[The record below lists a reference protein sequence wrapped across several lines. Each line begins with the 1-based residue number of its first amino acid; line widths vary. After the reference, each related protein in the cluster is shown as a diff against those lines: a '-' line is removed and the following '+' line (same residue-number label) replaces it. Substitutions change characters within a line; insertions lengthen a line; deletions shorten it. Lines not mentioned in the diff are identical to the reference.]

1 MKQTRKIFVAL
12 LVLMTILMS
21 LVVVAIPA
29 SAETDV
35 SLLVPNGVD
44 PVEMGEGN
52 VLPEAAAPDGLI
64 FVGWSEE
71 TVIETEEIPDFYE
84 AGTVYDGES
93 DVLYALYSRTE
104 TTPGVS
110 AFQKVT
116 SAPSDWSGNYL
127 IVYEAGKHALNG
139 SLTSLDAEGNRT
151 SVAIVDG
158 KIEAT
163 DAMKNIMFT
172 VEVYSTGYSIK
183 SASGKYI
190 GNSSDQ
196 NKLLNTTTKYV
207 NTISLNSDG
216 SAQIVSAKSVLR
228 FNANTTNGDR
238 YRYYKSS
245 SYTNQKAI
253 HLYQL
258 TETVGSSV
266 TVYLTSECKHE
277 NCSKV
282 VTAPTCTTVGY
293 TTYTCNACDHSYVAD
308 EVDALGHELDGG
320 VVTPPTCVAGYTT
333 YSCTRC
339 NYTKTEEG
347 DPAVSKHLDTG
358 LDAKCDTCGKYFV
371 PEGPFKL
378 EMYQHNKKATY
389 YFKGSM
395 SGYYFATTNANS
407 LTGAVDVYAE
417 EVDGGYNLYFM
428 NGTTKNYLYIEIS
441 GNYTN
446 IKYGSTEAVWA
457 FNETFG
463 TFTTVV
469 NGTTY
474 YMGTYNSYVTISASK
489 FSYVTTSNVDV
500 SQFVVRPVSLE
511 NHVCEK
517 SSSTVT
523 APKCESQGYTTYKC
537 NLCGQSTKADYVDA
551 LGHDLVDVEGKN
563 PTCEEEGYTA
573 HKDCSR
579 CTYVEGKETLPVLEA
594 VATADGDKYATL
606 AEALENGSEIVLLK
620 DIALD
625 APIVLNGSYTL
636 DLKGYTL
643 SYESTV
649 MGEAMITN
657 KGSLVINDSVGT
669 GVINYNYV
677 GANDASYGKGNYTIS
692 NAGEL
697 TVNGGKITIAN
708 LRQHA
713 KYPIDNNSTTG
724 DAILVIN
731 GGHLYNYNTS
741 AIRMFCNSTTN
752 KNSVTINGGIIEGY
766 SAIWMQNPGKN
777 TVHGALS
784 VTDGEIRTTAAAY
797 VNGTASLKEVS
808 SMIYCTSE
816 GGAWA
821 EDSLVSLTGGTF
833 NENVYLSADAPANI
847 VVSGGTYNGYVDH
860 NHNYVGLSCTDGG
873 KCACGATA
881 EAAGHTWVDAT
892 FEAPKTCSVCGATE
906 GNKLVAVAQIG
917 DQKYASLAD
926 AFAAGG
932 EVTLL
937 VNVELDAPIVIDGSV
952 TLNLAGHTLS
962 YATDVLNENMITI
975 NAKGSLVINDSSS
988 LTRSGSA
995 TGAISFVF
1003 TGAADT
1009 SYSKGNYAIVNG
1021 GSLTLNSGLLK
1032 VSAEGVEGKFNHAL
1046 YAIQNAGDLT
1056 INGGEVINNN
1066 NVAIR
1071 NWNAADITVNGG
1083 TISGIR
1089 AIWVQLPSGA
1099 NAAAPEI
1106 SIAIN
1111 GGTLTSIDEE
1121 YNLAIYV
1128 YSYGQSAEKLALAI
1142 NDGVINGNVALYV
1155 NDATLADNAVKVTGG
1170 EINGEYGVFSYA
1182 TDDALAASKI
1192 AITGGEFKTDYSA
1205 KYAEDD
1211 GFIFV
1216 KNAEGTF
1223 STLKGSLATPS
1234 IQEVDGVKYW
1244 FIGTVNTG
1252 VKAEGADGTNGKTP
1266 SLEVQTDENG
1276 EKWICVSYD
1285 GGATWTQFLKLSELT
1300 GPQGPQGETG
1310 PQGPQG
1316 DKGDKGET
1324 GAQGPQ
1330 GDKGDTGAQGPQG
1343 DKGDT
1348 GAQGPQGEQGETGAQ
1363 GPQGDKGDKGDTGAQ
1378 GPQGEKG
1385 DNADATKEVRMAIAV
1400 ATGAIIFALVVLLFW
1415 RVKRRSWWCYR

>member
-52 VLPEAAAPDGLI
+52 VLPEAAAPDGLT

-127 IVYEAGKHALNG
+127 IVYETGKHALNG

-523 APKCESQGYTTYKC
+523 APKCEAEGYTTYKC
-537 NLCGQSTKADYVDA
+537 NLCGQSTKGDYVDA
-551 LGHDLVDVEGKN
+551 LGHNFVAGEVVA
-563 PTCEEEGYTA
+563 PTKTAEGYTLYG
-573 HKDCSR
+573 CSAG
-579 CTYVEGKETLPVLEA
+579 CGKTEKRDFVDKLLFNGAGTEANPWLIESAEDLEKFRA
-594 VATADGDKYATL
+594 
-606 AEALENGSEIVLLK
+606 
-620 DIALD
+620 
-625 APIVLNGSYTL
+625 
-636 DLKGYTL
+636 
-643 SYESTV
+643 
-649 MGEAMITN
+649 
-657 KGSLVINDSVGT
+657 SV
-669 GVINYNYV
+669 
-677 GANDASYGKGNYTIS
+677 
-692 NAGEL
+692 NAGETKYNAPGVWVALGADIDLAGTTWTEGIGDGHNWSFDGNFDGKNFTIKNL
-697 TVNGGKITIAN
+697 TITPYADSENPDTAYICGGLFGYVYGNVTIKNLVLENVSVSTTEAGHNVGALVGFAYGSQITIDN
-708 LRQHA
+708 ITV
-713 KYPIDNNSTTG
+713 KGDVKIDTPNAYGTG
-724 DAILVIN
+724 AILGYSYYTKVDI
-731 GGHLYNYNTS
+731 S
-741 AIRMFCNSTTN
+741 NSEVVAN
-752 KNSVTINGGIIEGY
+752 EGSYIKGYSYVGGITGY
-766 SAIWMQNPGKN
+766 SANN
-777 TVHGALS
+777 A
-784 VTDGEIRTTAAAY
+784 
-797 VNGTASLKEVS
+797 
-808 SMIYCTSE
+808 
-816 GGAWA
+816 
-821 EDSLVSLTGGTF
+821 TF
-833 NENVYLSADAPANI
+833 TNCS
-847 VVSGGTYNGYVDH
+847 VSGLNITGTSYS
-860 NHNYVGLSCTDGG
+860 VGGIAGLVLSGNTFSGC
-873 KCACGATA
+873 
-881 EAAGHTWVDAT
+881 EVDAT
-892 FEAPKTCSVCGATE
+892 VSGKANVGSIVGAIGSQGTTITFENCTAQGSPVG
-906 GNKLVAVAQIG
+906 GNYGDNKPVVAVI
-917 DQKYASLAD
+917 DNKYYSSLAD

-952 TLNLAGHTLS
+952 TLNLAGCTLS
-962 YATDVLNENMITI
+962 YATGEWNENMITI
-975 NAKGSLVINDSSS
+975 NANGSLVINDSSS

-1009 SYSKGNYAIVNG
+1009 SYGKGNYAIVNN
-1021 GSLTLNSGLLK
+1021 GSLTLNSGSIQ
-1032 VSAEGVEGKFNHAL
+1032 VAAAGVEGTFSHAL

-1056 INGGEVINNN
+1056 INGGSVVNNN
-1066 NVAIR
+1066 NIAIR

-1083 TISGIR
+1083 EISGTR

-1099 NAAAPEI
+1099 SAAAPEI
-1106 SIAIN
+1106 NIAIN
-1111 GGTLTSIDEE
+1111 GGTLTATEQT

-1128 YSYGQSAEKLALAI
+1128 YSYGQSAEKLALTI

-1170 EINGEYGVFSYA
+1170 EINGEYGVFSYSD
-1182 TDDALAASKI
+1182 DDALAASKI

-1211 GFIFV
+1211 GFIFIQ
-1216 KNAEGTF
+1216 NAEGTY

-1252 VKAEGADGTNGKTP
+1252 IKAEGIDGESGQP
-1266 SLEVQTDENG
+1266 GENG
-1276 EKWICVSYD
+1276 QDGVTPIFQIANGFIQVSYD
-1285 GGATWTQFLKLSELT
+1285 NGTTWKNLVALDEIKGETGAT
-1300 GPQGPQGETG
+1300 GPQGPQGEQGETG
-1310 PQGPQG
+1310 VQGPQG
-1316 DKGDKGET
+1316 DK
-1324 GAQGPQ
+1324 
-1330 GDKGDTGAQGPQG
+1330 
-1343 DKGDT
+1343 
-1348 GAQGPQGEQGETGAQ
+1348 GEQGETGAQ
-1363 GPQGDKGDKGDTGAQ
+1363 GPQGEKGDKGDTGAQ